1 MEGRGSFAGVNGEFG
16 RRRYRDKV
24 KIAAEEKEKLG
35 SLGRADGQE
44 IQQIKP
50 LNRGYHPV

>member
-1 MEGRGSFAGVNGEFG
+1 MVNLGGDVIDF
-16 RRRYRDKV
+16 DKV

-44 IQQIKP
+44 IKQIKP